1 MAQYFGSD
9 TSAQENDLEA
19 EMDDN
24 DVEAEINDN
33 DVEAEMP
40 GSMADRGMRERRGEG
55 RELQSSHGDVR

>member
-9 TSAQENDLEA
+9 TSAQENDLV
-19 EMDDN
+19 DDN

>member
-9 TSAQENDLEA
+9 TSAQENDLV
-19 EMDDN
+19 D
-24 DVEAEINDN
+24 DN